1 VTSSGSP
8 ETDVARVQQ
17 WCRDRVP
24 DAARHE
30 VRIECEVSDRDLTIV
45 ECRSPWAPE
54 VGSDW
59 TRSPVARMRYVTSR
73 GVWTLYWRDSDGSWH
88 VYREVPPTASID
100 RLLGEVD
107 RDPTAIFWG

>member
-1 VTSSGSP
+1 
-8 ETDVARVQQ
+8 
-17 WCRDRVP
+17 
-24 DAARHE
+24 
-30 VRIECEVSDRDLTIV
+30 
-45 ECRSPWAPE
+45 
-54 VGSDW
+54 
-59 TRSPVARMRYVTSR
+59 MRYATSR